1 MSNNENRRAPSGV
14 NYANLLPLGTRGTAK
29 ARRFMPNNG
38 DQFTA
43 SNNIIRIP
51 LNSTGFLDTEHSY
64 LTFDVSVTSAVAV
77 AANVGIKL
85 DGGANAL
92 IRRLRIEGSDG
103 SELNFGFSAGSKP
116 VLVC

>member
-1 MSNNENRRAPSGV
+1 MSETRRAPSGV

-29 ARRFMPNNG
+29 ARKFMPNNG
-38 DQFTA
+38 NTFT
-43 SNNIIRIP
+43 SQNNIIRIP

-64 LTFDVSVTSAVAV
+64 LSFNIQCTTAV
-77 AANVGIKL
+77 AAAAGVGVKL

-103 SELNFGFSAGSKP
+103 AKNAWFSAGSKP